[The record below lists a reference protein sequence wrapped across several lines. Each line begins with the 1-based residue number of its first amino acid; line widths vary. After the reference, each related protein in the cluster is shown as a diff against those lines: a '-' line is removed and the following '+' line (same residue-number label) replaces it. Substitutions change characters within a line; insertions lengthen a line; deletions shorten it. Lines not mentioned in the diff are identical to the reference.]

1 MASSPF
7 LLHGELLLA
16 ASFLSPIEQAM
27 VTARSV
33 PPREDWT
40 LVSVDPTP
48 VWTPRRPLPTPRWRR
63 PDRPWHHCC
72 STMSPGFKRLEVW
85 NPARRGC
92 VASGSRSSPTT
103 APCGSLRRRFRR
115 RSLRHSPPAAHLY
128 IRKSSVLVMTGS
140 NTR

>member
-1 MASSPF
+1 MASSSF

-16 ASFLSPIEQAM
+16 ASFLSAIEQAM
-27 VTARSV
+27 VTAKSV
-33 PPREDWT
+33 PAREDWT

-48 VWTPRRPLPTPRWRR
+48 VWTPRRPLPTPRRRR
-63 PDRPWHHCC
+63 PERPCC
-72 STMSPGFKRLEVW
+72 STMSLAFKRLEVW

-92 VASGSRSSPTT
+92 AASGSRSSPTT
-103 APCGSLRRRFRR
+103 APCGSLRRRFRG